1 MFRAIV
7 NKQSGTV
14 VGFGRDRGYTAG
26 ETYSGDSDAMWSD
39 AVVAKPPEQ
48 YHSLY
53 SGVLSDNQYDSPQWF
68 KVVGGA
74 VVERTH
80 DELTNDPV
88 GDMDQRKIKAIA
100 IVQQRAT
107 DVVDAMVSDTKKLNY
122 IARALELTDKVAIE
136 GTPLTPEEEGERQ
149 QLKGLWAQAKIPRE
163 QADALELQIV
173 AAADHAALTE
183 LFESINVE
191 V

>member
-1 MFRAIV
+1 
-7 NKQSGTV
+7 
-14 VGFGRDRGYTAG
+14 
-26 ETYSGDSDAMWSD
+26 
-39 AVVAKPPEQ
+39 
-48 YHSLY
+48 
-53 SGVLSDNQYDSPQWF
+53 
-68 KVVGGA
+68 
-74 VVERTH
+74 
-80 DELTNDPV
+80 
-88 GDMDQRKIKAIA
+88 
-100 IVQQRAT
+100 
-107 DVVDAMVSDTKKLNY
+107 MVSDTKKLNY